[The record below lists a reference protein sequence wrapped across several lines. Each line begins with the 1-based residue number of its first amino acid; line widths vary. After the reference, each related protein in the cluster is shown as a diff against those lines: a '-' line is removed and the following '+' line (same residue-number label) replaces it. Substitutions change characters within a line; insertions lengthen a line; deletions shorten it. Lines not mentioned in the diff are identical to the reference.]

1 MSQLVLGSVVQCL
14 VGRIEGVTAVIVVR
28 RIGGVQAEL
37 DQEAE
42 AEIDVIPPP
51 VLRCRVPVRILGLL

>member
-1 MSQLVLGSVVQCL
+1 MGSVVQCL
-14 VGRIEGVTAVIVVR
+14 VGRIGGVTAVVIR

>member
-1 MSQLVLGSVVQCL
+1 L
-14 VGRIEGVTAVIVVR
+14 VGRIGGVTAVVIR